1 MSTALSLRRISHMSS
16 NGWDRLFKS
25 ESMVRAGL
33 QPFEVIYQ
41 SGIHSVRHYLP
52 LTEEAI
58 AVGEETVAV
67 TKARN
72 KIPLVLVAPLAV
84 NMFVYDLLPERSF
97 VRYLMAQGFDVYLID
112 WGKPTRKEAGLTLE
126 NYIKEFL
133 PACLNAVRAHSSSKK
148 LNLQGWSMGG
158 GMVLAYTAL
167 FKDENIHKIV
177 SYGTPIDGHAN
188 GPIGVQY
195 KRLAKVLKAARI
207 NFRKVP
213 AKLLY
218 TPGWANVIGFK
229 LLDPV
234 GSLKGYWNPVT
245 QLHDREFVAQ
255 HANQAAFID
264 SLEAY
269 PGGAIRDWFASVW
282 LENETAQ
289 GHFKVGN
296 DVANF
301 KDITCPVLGIAG
313 KTDNLANVAC
323 CKPITKVVGSEKS
336 EFFIGPGGHRKRRP
350 RPCSLRLPQV
360 AAASLLFMVLRL
372 LLKR

>member
-1 MSTALSLRRISHMSS
+1 MSTALSIRRISHMSS
-16 NGWDRLFKS
+16 NGWNRLFKS

-33 QPFEVIYQ
+33 QPFEIIHQ

-52 LTEEAI
+52 LTEESI
-58 AVGEETVAV
+58 TVGDETLPV
-67 TKARN
+67 TKKRN
-72 KIPLVLVAPLAV
+72 KIPLVLIAPLAV

-112 WGKPTRKEAGLTLE
+112 WGKPTRKQAGLTLE

-133 PACLNAVRAHSSSKK
+133 PACLNAVREHSGSKK

-158 GMVLAYTAL
+158 GMALAYTAL
-167 FKDENIHKIV
+167 FKDENINKIV
-177 SYGTPIDGHAN
+177 TYGTPIDGHAN
-188 GPIGVQY
+188 GAMGQQY
-195 KRLAKVLKAARI
+195 KRLAHLLKSARI

-234 GSLKGYWNPVT
+234 GSLKGYWNLIS

-269 PGGAIRDWFASVW
+269 PGGALRDWFASIW
-282 LENETAQ
+282 LENETAN
-289 GHFKVGN
+289 GHFKVGKA
-296 DVANF
+296 VANF
-301 KDITCPVLGIAG
+301 KEIACPVLGIAG

-336 EFFIGPGGHRKRRP
+336 EFFIGPGGHIGIMSGKESP
-350 RPCSLRLPQV
+350 NTIWAKTVSWLNG
-360 AAASLLFMVLRL
+360 
-372 LLKR
+372 